1 MDRIIVVTGF
11 APIPV
16 EGPFAET
23 PVCIL
28 PSLEPEYA
36 EDDGL
41 PPGFAGRP
49 FSPDDCRLSMDSDEV
64 VAWQYTAQ
72 WRDATPGHRGH
83 DRRGGRA
90 PIRPSATRTAAR
102 ARPQARARLRRRGWD
117 RPVASAT
124 QPLLLGVWRA
134 GLGNSLGEVRL
145 RPAGPRLGVRQRRRA
160 GGGVGRWLSWSGCR
174 RRPPRSTIWPLST
187 GIWPPLTPG
196 PVPLK
201 SPKSGR
207 HVERSTG
214 HVG

>member
-49 FSPDDCRLSMDSDEV
+49 FSPNDCRLSMDSDEV

-72 WRDATPGHRGH
+72 WRDATP
-83 DRRGGRA
+83 
-90 PIRPSATRTAAR
+90 
-102 ARPQARARLRRRGWD
+102 
-117 RPVASAT
+117 
-124 QPLLLGVWRA
+124 
-134 GLGNSLGEVRL
+134 EE
-145 RPAGPRLGVRQRRRA
+145 
-160 GGGVGRWLSWSGCR
+160 
-174 RRPPRSTIWPLST
+174 
-187 GIWPPLTPG
+187 LTPG
-196 PVPLK
+196 FYFEPDESPAGGRLPPL
-201 SPKSGR
+201 
-207 HVERSTG
+207 
-214 HVG
+214 